1 MTYEE
6 ALREIID
13 VVDPLDPIDDSTVIA
28 TSDDVRKTNIDHYT
42 ALWFGSHF
50 INQRPSELTHFTA
63 RLCASQSNIS
73 SADF

>member
-28 TSDDVRKTNIDHYT
+28 TSDDLDSLALFNIMLYLKGKGFSGDFKEVASCVT
-42 ALWFGSHF
+42 LGDIVALIAPKS
-50 INQRPSELTHFTA
+50 
-63 RLCASQSNIS
+63 
-73 SADF
+73 